1 VIALSASKVSS
12 YLQCPRRF
20 KFRYVERIPAPWKP
34 SALALGSA
42 VHGALETFHQQ
53 RAAGAS
59 MAPLSVGALFRIE
72 WACQQIDEIR
82 FKEDERASD
91 LAAVGELLVKQ
102 YAATNQDLDVRAAE
116 VPFEMEVARGIS
128 LRGVFDALL
137 AGDRVREL
145 KTAARAYD
153 EGALS
158 RHVQI
163 SAYAFAYPRLFG
175 PDAVIEV
182 VALLKQRHPRIA
194 VHEVTRTAA
203 QQAWFVQ
210 LMVEVAGAIAAG
222 AFPPNPSW
230 ACTGCEFA
238 EPCQATG
245 GAS

>member
-1 VIALSASKVSS
+1 MIVLSASKIAT
-12 YLQCPRRF
+12 YLQCPRKYR
-20 KFRYVERIPAPWKP
+20 FRYVARVPAPWKP

-42 VHGALETFHQQ
+42 VHAALETFHRQ

-59 MAPLSVGALFRIE
+59 MAPVAVGELFRIE
-72 WACQQIDEIR
+72 WACELIDEIR
-82 FKEDERASD
+82 FKDDERPDD

-102 YAATNQDLDVRAAE
+102 YAAANQSLDVRAAE
-116 VPFEMEVARGIS
+116 LPFELEVARGVG

-137 AGDRVREL
+137 AGDRIREL

-153 EGALS
+153 EGGLS

-163 SAYAFAYPRLFG
+163 STYATVYPMLFG

-182 VALLKQRHPRIA
+182 VALLKQRHPRIT
-194 VHEVTRTAA
+194 VHEVTRTTE
-203 QQAWFVQ
+203 QQSWFTQ
-210 LMVEVAGAIAAG
+210 LVIEVAAAIAAG

-230 ACTGCEFA
+230 ACASCEFA

-245 GAS
+245 GPS

>member
-1 VIALSASKVSS
+1 MIRLSASKIAT
-12 YLQCPRRF
+12 YLLCPRRY
-20 KFRYVERIPAPWKP
+20 KFRYVARIRAMWKP
-34 SALALGSA
+34 SALGFGSA
-42 VHGALETFHQQ
+42 IHAALETFHRQ

-59 MAPLSVGALFRIE
+59 MTPAAVGALFRIE
-72 WACQQIDEIR
+72 WACEQVDEIK
-82 FKEDERASD
+82 FKDDERAD
-91 LAAVGELLVKQ
+91 VLAATGELLVKQ
-102 YAATNQDLDVRAAE
+102 YAAANQNLDVRAAE
-116 VPFEMEVARGIS
+116 VPFEMEIARGIT
-128 LRGVFDALL
+128 LRGVVDALL

-153 EGALS
+153 EGSLS

-182 VALLKQRHPRIA
+182 VALLKQKHPRLA
-194 VHEVTRTAA
+194 VYEVTRTAE
-203 QQAWFVQ
+203 QQSWFVQ
-210 LMVEVAGAIAAG
+210 LMVEVAGAITAQ

>member
-1 VIALSASKVSS
+1 MIALSASKVSS

-42 VHGALETFHQQ
+42 VHAVLETFHQQ

-59 MAPLSVGALFRIE
+59 MAPPSVGALFRIE
-72 WACQQIDEIR
+72 WACQQIEEIR
-82 FKEDERASD
+82 FKDDERAGD

-102 YAATNQDLDVRAAE
+102 YAAANQSLDVRAAE
-116 VPFEMEVARGIS
+116 VPFEMEIARGIS

-153 EGALS
+153 DGTLS

-163 SAYAFAYPRLFG
+163 SAYALAYRTLFG
-175 PDAVIEV
+175 LDAVIEV

-194 VHEVTRTAA
+194 VHEVTRTAE
-203 QQAWFVQ
+203 QQSWFIQ
-210 LMVEVAGAIAAG
+210 LVIEVAEAIVVG

-230 ACTGCEFA
+230 ACAGCEFA
-238 EPCQATG
+238 EPCHAIG

>member
-1 VIALSASKVSS
+1 VIRLSASKIAT
-12 YLQCPRRF
+12 YLLCPRRY
-20 KFRYVERIPAPWKP
+20 KFRYVARIRATWKP
-34 SALALGSA
+34 SVLALGGA
-42 VHGALETFHQQ
+42 VHAALEIFHRQ
-53 RAAGAS
+53 RVAGAS
-59 MAPLSVGALFRIE
+59 MAPAAVGALFRIE
-72 WACQQIDEIR
+72 WACELVDEVR
-82 FKEDERASD
+82 FRDDEHPDD
-91 LAAVGELLVKQ
+91 LAAIGELLVKQ

-153 EGALS
+153 EGSLS
-158 RHVQI
+158 RHIQV
-163 SAYAFAYPRLFG
+163 STYAFAYPRLFG

-194 VHEVTRTAA
+194 VHEVTRTAE
-203 QQAWFVQ
+203 QQSWFTQ
-210 LMVEVAGAIAAG
+210 LVIEVADAIAAG

-230 ACTGCEFA
+230 ACTGCEFT
-238 EPCQATG
+238 ELCQATG

>member
-1 VIALSASKVSS
+1 MITLSASKIAT
-12 YLQCPRRF
+12 YLQCPRRYR
-20 KFRYVERIPAPWKP
+20 FRYVARVPAPWKP

-42 VHGALETFHQQ
+42 VHAALETFHRQ
-53 RAAGAS
+53 RAAGAL
-59 MAPLSVGALFRIE
+59 MTPAAVGVLFRIE
-72 WACQQIDEIR
+72 WACELVDEIR
-82 FKEDERASD
+82 YKYDERASD
-91 LAAVGELLVKQ
+91 LAATGELLVKQ
-102 YAATNQDLDVRAAE
+102 YAAANQNLDVRAAE
-116 VPFEMEVARGIS
+116 LPFELEVARGIA

-153 EGALS
+153 EGSLS

-163 SAYAFAYPRLFG
+163 SAYALAYPRLFG

-194 VHEVTRTAA
+194 VHEVTRTAE
-203 QQAWFVQ
+203 QRAWFVQ

-230 ACTGCEFA
+230 ACAGCEFA

-245 GAS
+245 GPS

>member
-1 VIALSASKVSS
+1 MIRLSASKIAT
-12 YLQCPRRF
+12 YLLCPRRF
-20 KFRYVERIPAPWKP
+20 RFRYVARIPAPWRP
-34 SALALGSA
+34 SALALGGA
-42 VHGALETFHQQ
+42 VHAALEIFHRQ

-59 MAPLSVGALFRIE
+59 MTPAAVGALFRVE
-72 WACQQIDEIR
+72 WACELVDEIR
-82 FKEDERASD
+82 FKDDEHPDD

-102 YAATNQDLDVRAAE
+102 YAAANQDLDVRAAE
-116 VPFEMEVARGIS
+116 VPFEMEIARGIS

-153 EGALS
+153 EGTLS
-158 RHVQI
+158 RHIQV
-163 SAYAFAYPRLFG
+163 STYAFAYPRLFG

-194 VHEVTRTAA
+194 VREVTRTAE
-203 QQAWFVQ
+203 QQSWFVQ
-210 LMVEVAGAIAAG
+210 LVVEVAGAIAAE

-230 ACTGCEFA
+230 ACAGCEFA

-245 GAS
+245 GSS